1 MTHANVKLSK
11 TELLLV
17 CDEQFILTKNQII
30 NKVCLLFG
38 DLSDHFTSQV
48 NNYTN
53 IFPTEVLN
61 FSPKIY
67 KGEQYKGLPYVM
79 LDYPRCFIKNDAF
92 AIRCLF
98 WWGNFFSITL
108 HVTGKYA
115 QMCATPVLQV
125 LQRKPGKWY
134 ICVNEDHWQHHFEKN
149 NYLLASSGRLKELN
163 NEMLHNKPF
172 FKIAKKI
179 PLRQWDH
186 AYEFFLIGYKEILDM
201 LNTGGI
207 PEGS

>member
-1 MTHANVKLSK
+1 MAYANVKLSK
-11 TELLLV
+11 NELLLV

-38 DLSDHFTSQV
+38 NLSDHFTTQV
-48 NNYTN
+48 TNYTN
-53 IFPTEVLN
+53 IFQREVLN

-108 HVTGKYA
+108 HTAGKYA
-115 QMCATPVLQV
+115 QMYGPPVLQV
-125 LQRKPGKWY
+125 LQREHEKWY

-149 NYLLASSGRLKELN
+149 NYLLANSKTLTRLN
-163 NEMLHNKPF
+163 NEMLHDKPF

-179 PLRQWDH
+179 PLQQWDH
-186 AYEFFLIGYKEILDM
+186 ASEFFFTTYKEILDM
-201 LNTGGI
+201 LNSGNR
-207 PEGS
+207 